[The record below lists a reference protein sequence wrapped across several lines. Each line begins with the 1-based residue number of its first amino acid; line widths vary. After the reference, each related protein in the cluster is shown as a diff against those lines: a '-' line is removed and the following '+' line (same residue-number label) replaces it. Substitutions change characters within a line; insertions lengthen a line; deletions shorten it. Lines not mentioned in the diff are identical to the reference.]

1 MKNIRHTAT
10 LFSYDGPQVFEARD
24 PIGGHYLALAVDAPE
39 VGDRYLVVGVPPER
53 LRQFRAGT
61 LDLRETIAAA
71 GRDEWY
77 LATVT
82 AGLGQ
87 PLEIERQTTPLA
99 ESGFLP
105 DAGFVLHDQPAEA
118 VALGATPKRYQ
129 LRLTGLR
136 EGGGQIK
143 ALHLQRVLDA
153 LLMTAERA
161 THLLATGAGSRKGPN
176 PTWLDDSIDFTITG
190 LKPGST
196 VLDIVAPRLGETAS
210 EVFAQRQFWPN
221 QAETVSPSLDDTAL
235 DLASLAI
242 HEAKAEDSPGDRFDG
257 PVLDAILGFGK
268 AAGTSALRYE
278 LVPQDAAHDGF
289 VLDARSTA
297 RIEARSKAI
306 PSPKAFI
313 VSGRLDK
320 IEHDAGRFRLL
331 VNPRSALLGR
341 LDPSAL
347 NVESLRPL
355 WGKQTTVEGMVHF
368 KANGQPR
375 LIEARRVGSRAEGDT
390 IFEEMPAAEIPGAH
404 LLTPAQE
411 RQARS
416 FDPMSIWGA
425 WPGDKP
431 IEELLAEID

>member
-24 PIGGHYLALAVDAPE
+24 PIGGHYLALAVNAPE

-61 LDLRETIAAA
+61 LDLRETIADA
-71 GRDEWY
+71 GREKWY

-87 PLEIERQTTPLA
+87 PLEIERQTAPLA

-105 DAGFVLHDQPAEA
+105 DAGFVLPGPLPETLARRD
-118 VALGATPKRYQ
+118 TRKRYQ

-136 EGGGQIK
+136 EGKGQIK
-143 ALHLQRVLDA
+143 AARLQRVLDA
-153 LLMTAERA
+153 LLKTAERA

-176 PTWLDDSIDFTITG
+176 PAWLNDSIDFTITG

-196 VLDIVAPRLGETAS
+196 VLDIAAPRLGETAS
-210 EVFAQRQFWPN
+210 EVFAQRQFWPD
-221 QAETVSPSLDDTAL
+221 QTEIAIPSLDDTAL

-242 HEAKAEDSPGDRFDG
+242 HEAQAEDSPGDRFDG
-257 PVLDAILGFGK
+257 SVLNAILGFGK
-268 AAGTSALRYE
+268 AAKTSALRYE

-289 VLDARSTA
+289 VLDARSYT

-331 VNPRSALLGR
+331 VNPHSALLGR
-341 LDPSAL
+341 LDPNAL

-355 WGKQTTVEGMVHF
+355 WGKQTTIEGMVHF

-375 LIEARRVGSRAEGDT
+375 LIEARRVGSRVEGDA
-390 IFEEMPAAEIPGAH
+390 IFEEMPAAEIPGAPV
-404 LLTPAQE
+404 LTREQE
-411 RQARS
+411 RRAKS
-416 FDPMSIWGA
+416 FDLMKLWGT
-425 WPGDKP
+425 WPGDEP
-431 IEELLAEID
+431 VEELLAQLD

>member
-1 MKNIRHTAT
+1 MKTIRHMAT

-24 PIGGHYLALAVDAPE
+24 PIGGHYLALAVDVPE
-39 VGDRYLVVGVPPER
+39 VRDRYLVVGVPPGR
-53 LRQFRAGT
+53 LRQFRAGRG
-61 LDLRETIAAA
+61 DLREIIAEA
-71 GRDEWY
+71 GREDWY
-77 LATVT
+77 LTT
-82 AGLGQ
+82 APDGLDH
-87 PLEIERQTTPLA
+87 PLEIERQAMPIV
-99 ESGFLP
+99 ESGLLP
-105 DAGFVLHDQPAEA
+105 DTGFVLDDRPAEA
-118 VALGATPKRYQ
+118 VTLGATRKRYQ

-136 EGGGQIK
+136 EGEGQIR
-143 ALHLQRVLDA
+143 AAHLQRVLDA
-153 LLMTAERA
+153 LLKTAERA

-176 PTWLDDSIDFTITG
+176 PAWLNDSIDFTITG

-196 VLDIVAPRLGETAS
+196 VLDIAAPRLGETAS
-210 EVFAQRQFWPN
+210 DVFAQQQFWPD
-221 QAETVSPSLDDTAL
+221 QAEVETPARDDTAL

-242 HEAKAEDSPGDRFDG
+242 HEAQAEDSPGDRFDG
-257 PVLDAILGFGK
+257 SVLDAILGFGK
-268 AAGTSALRYE
+268 ATRTSALRYE
-278 LVPQDAAHDGF
+278 LIPQDSTHESFA
-289 VLDARSTA
+289 LDARSYA
-297 RIEARSKAI
+297 RIEARLKAI

-341 LDPSAL
+341 LDPKAL
-347 NVESLRPL
+347 NVEALRPL

-375 LIEARRVGSRAEGDT
+375 LIEARRIGGRVEGDA
-390 IFEEMPAAEIPGAH
+390 IFEEMPAAEIPGAR
-404 LLTPAQE
+404 LFTPAQE

-425 WPGDKP
+425 WPGDEP

>member
-1 MKNIRHTAT
+1 MKTIRHTAT

-39 VGDRYLVVGVPPER
+39 VGDHYLVVGVPPER

-61 LDLRETIAAA
+61 LDLRETIADA
-71 GRDEWY
+71 GREEWY

-82 AGLGQ
+82 AGLDR
-87 PLEIERQTTPLA
+87 PLEIERQTTPLE
-99 ESGFLP
+99 ESGLLP
-105 DAGFVLHDQPAEA
+105 AAGFVLPGPLPETLARRD
-118 VALGATPKRYQ
+118 TRKRYQ

-136 EGGGQIK
+136 EGEGQIR
-143 ALHLQRVLDA
+143 AAHLQRVLDA
-153 LLMTAERA
+153 LLKTAERA

-176 PTWLDDSIDFTITG
+176 PAWLNDSIDFMITG

-196 VLDIVAPRLGETAS
+196 VLDIAAPRLGETAS
-210 EVFAQRQFWPN
+210 DVFAQQQFWPD
-221 QAETVSPSLDDTAL
+221 QAKVETPARDDTAL

-242 HEAKAEDSPGDRFDG
+242 HEAQAEDSPGDRFDG
-257 PVLDAILGFGK
+257 SVLDAILGFRN
-268 AAGTSALRYE
+268 AARTSALRYE
-278 LVPQDAAHDGF
+278 LVPQDSAHESF
-289 VLDARSTA
+289 VLDARSYA
-297 RIEARSKAI
+297 RIEARLKAI
-306 PSPKAFI
+306 PPPKAFI

-341 LDPSAL
+341 LDPKAL
-347 NVESLRPL
+347 NVEALRPL

-375 LIEARRVGSRAEGDT
+375 LIEARRIGGRVEGDA
-390 IFEEMPAAEIPGAH
+390 IFEEMPAAEIPGAR
-404 LLTPAQE
+404 LFTPAQE

-425 WPGDKP
+425 WPGDEP